1 MVPAKVQLP
10 VLGYLCKLGA
20 WEGAWLLA
28 HHLGSLWIHPDIK
41 KKGKK
46 LLLIFFFF
54 LSWLCW
60 VFVASRGLSLA
71 AVSRDY
77 SLVAVCGLFIV
88 LASLVVEHMQ
98 ASVGVPPGL
107 WSMGSVVVAHRL
119 SCPLVSGIFQD
130 QGLNL
135 CSLHCKVD
143 S

>member
-1 MVPAKVQLP
+1 MLSLCCCLGFS
-10 VLGYLCKLGA
+10 VL
-20 WEGAWLLA
+20 
-28 HHLGSLWIHPDIK
+28 
-41 KKGKK
+41 
-46 LLLIFFFF
+46 
-54 LSWLCW
+54 
-60 VFVASRGLSLA
+60 VVSRGCSVVVL
-71 AVSRDY
+71 
-77 SLVAVCGLFIV
+77 CELFIV